1 MQLSEK
7 SDSKMAG
14 GLTSCAE
21 RGVTARLTEKLNW
34 TVKCEER
41 AAGRASVEE
50 KMAEKKGPR
59 TSNCLNRR
67 IQFIYLFILLFLA
80 LKPWRTMPCPWIAV
94 RKAFLLLLCLCLS
107 LAVILP

>member
-7 SDSKMAG
+7 SDGKMAG

-41 AAGRASVEE
+41 AAGRVSVEE

-67 IQFIYLFILLFLA
+67 IHLI
-80 LKPWRTMPCPWIAV
+80 
-94 RKAFLLLLCLCLS
+94 
-107 LAVILP
+107 